1 MTDEIQ
7 ILQQILFEPL
17 GLNLNALEADQE
29 VDEYSGFNFR
39 LNALSVKYRM
49 AKITPKKVGQFVTL
63 WKRGADGQTQ
73 PFQLDD
79 PFDCYIIAVRQ
90 DDQLG
95 IFIFPKAVLAEKQ
108 ILSSAQK
115 EGKRGFR
122 LYPAWDTPTNRQA
135 LTSQKWQCEYFYDL
149 TNSKEVSMEKISAHL
164 KWKAH

>member
-1 MTDEIQ
+1 MTDELR

-17 GLNLNALEADQE
+17 GLSVNALEADQE
-29 VDEYSGFNFR
+29 AEEYSGFNFR
-39 LNALSVKYRM
+39 LDRLSVKYRK

-95 IFIFPKAVLAEKQ
+95 VFIFPKAALADKQ
-108 ILSSAQK
+108 ILSSAHK

-122 LYPAWDTPTNRQA
+122 LYPAWDAPTNRQA
-135 LTSQKWQCEYFYDL
+135 LASQRWQCQYFYEITHMDDTL
-149 TNSKEVSMEKISAHL
+149 LEKISAHL
-164 KWKAH
+164 KLEAH

>member
-7 ILQQILFEPL
+7 ILQQAVFKPL
-17 GLNLNALEADQE
+17 GLSLNALEGDQE
-29 VDEYSGFNFR
+29 AEEYSGYNFR
-39 LNALSVKYRM
+39 LNAMAVKYRK

-95 IFIFPKAVLAEKQ
+95 VFIFPKAVLAEKQ

-149 TNSKEVSMEKISAHL
+149 TNSKELPMEKISAHL
-164 KWKAH
+164 KLEAH